1 MPFTV
6 KSHPFSTVCIITI
19 YVRTIYILLVFYL
32 QLSKLNTKKIVTA
45 SLNMDQGKADA
56 EDIAALLEE
65 LQIEVVNGSLN
76 MNSVIDSCFVEKYA
90 AVFYIAIVKCI
101 QPILIVT
108 AMATNI
114 ALIIPV
120 YRLSRRYF
128 PPYAYLIFMS
138 LIHLINSCLHMA
150 YWLQDLHHTR
160 YIENWKKSSPFACQV
175 FNYASDA
182 AEQFQSWLLVCL
194 VFSAYRMKVS
204 KAFCF
209 LQF

>member
-1 MPFTV
+1 
-6 KSHPFSTVCIITI
+6 
-19 YVRTIYILLVFYL
+19 
-32 QLSKLNTKKIVTA
+32 
-45 SLNMDQGKADA
+45 MDQGEADA

-65 LQIEVVNGSLN
+65 LQIEVFNGSLN
-76 MNSVIDSCFVEKYA
+76 IDSYLDSCLAEKYA
-90 AVFYIAIVKCI
+90 AVFYIGIVKCI

-114 ALIIPV
+114 VLIIPV

-128 PPYAYLIFMS
+128 SPYAYLIFMS

-160 YIENWKKSSPFACQV
+160 YIENWKKSSLFACQV
-175 FNYASDA
+175 FNYASNA
-182 AEQFQSWLLVCL
+182 TEQFQSWLLVYL
-194 VFSAYRMKVS
+194 VFLTYRMKVS
-204 KAFCF
+204 KAFSF